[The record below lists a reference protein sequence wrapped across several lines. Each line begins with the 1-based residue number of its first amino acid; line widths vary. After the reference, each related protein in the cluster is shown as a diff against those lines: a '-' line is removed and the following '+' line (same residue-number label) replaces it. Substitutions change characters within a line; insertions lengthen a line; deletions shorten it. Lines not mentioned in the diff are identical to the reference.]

1 MEDEVIVDEIP
12 TETETDED
20 FFSDIDNEVITE
32 DIDEGK
38 EEGSDGEEN
47 DESEVPSEDS
57 KDDSKS
63 EEVDFKPLLDALKG
77 KIKYNK
83 EEVEVKSI
91 EDLIENYQK
100 GLNYDKKLQEL
111 ENLQN
116 SRLEK
121 YAKEKADALGISVDE
136 YMNQVEAYEKQ
147 QERQREAD
155 ELEDLINAGTPE
167 SIAKELIASRQQR
180 KQIQQELNDI
190 KAEREADKKEK
201 EKNKE
206 YQDFLNEF
214 PDVMPESIPKE
225 VFEDA
230 ENSSLKEAYMKWKLK
245 ELEKEISISKTNEKN
260 KKSSVG
266 STTETGTTN
275 EKHERVQRGFQR
287 WERYSC
293 FGRCLAS
300 DN

>member
-1 MEDEVIVDEIP
+1 MENEEIVESIP
-12 TETETDED
+12 TETMESDED
-20 FFSDIDNEVITE
+20 FFSEVDSEVIAE
-32 DIDEGK
+32 DTDEGEK
-38 EEGSDGEEN
+38 EGSDGEEN

-57 KDDSKS
+57 EDNSKS
-63 EEVDFKPLLDALKG
+63 EQEVDFKPLLDALKG

-83 EEVEVKSI
+83 EEVNVESI

-116 SRLEK
+116 SRLER

-190 KAEREADKKEK
+190 KAEREADRKEK

-206 YQDFLNEF
+206 YQDFLKEF
-214 PDVMPESIPKE
+214 PDVNPESIPKE
-225 VFEDA
+225 VFEEA
-230 ENSSLKEAYMKWKLK
+230 EKSSLSNAYMKWKLK
-245 ELEKEISISKTNEKN
+245 DLEKQISISKTNEKN
-260 KKSSVG
+260 KQSSIG
-266 STTETGTTN
+266 STTESGRVA
-275 EKHERVQRGFQR
+275 EKHEKDPFLEGFLD
-287 WERYSC
+287 
-293 FGRCLAS
+293 G
-300 DN
+300 